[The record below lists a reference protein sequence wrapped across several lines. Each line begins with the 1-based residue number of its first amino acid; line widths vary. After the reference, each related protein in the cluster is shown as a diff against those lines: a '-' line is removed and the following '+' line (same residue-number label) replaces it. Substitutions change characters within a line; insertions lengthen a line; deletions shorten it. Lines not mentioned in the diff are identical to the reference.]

1 MSTIESAES
10 AHPATNEAERIR
22 LKLAARYPP
31 PRFPRRALIGIVA
44 VLAAVLLSWTL
55 WTAWL
60 HAEPDVSGQVPS
72 FTFPSDHVAELTL
85 TVQRRDPSIPAT
97 CRVIVQ
103 STNHATVGQKDISVS
118 GNGIKL
124 ANVTDTIRTLQ
135 RGTSVSV
142 TECQSQR

>member
-1 MSTIESAES
+1 MSTIDSAETRRLS
-10 AHPATNEAERIR
+10 EAERVS
-22 LKLAARYPP
+22 LKLAGRYPP

-44 VLAAVLLSWTL
+44 VLAAVLLGWTL

-60 HAEPDVSGQVPS
+60 HAEPDVQGQVPS
-72 FTFPSDHVAELTL
+72 FTFPSDTAAELTL

-103 STNHATVGQKDISVS
+103 STNHATVGQKDISVP
-118 GNGIKL
+118 GNGIALVNKT
-124 ANVTDTIRTLQ
+124 ATIRTLQ

-142 TECQSQR
+142 TQCQSNP